1 MHRLLLLDY
10 NMLELQRQA
19 DMRKMLVP
27 RCLFGPGNVPRC
39 RSIDVAFPSLLL
51 CTFNEFFC
59 EVYPQNLGVYNIL
72 LRLEFSNTVVCT
84 CTILEKQSH
93 PDADSRDVNASFF
106 FVNEHFGFFV
116 P

>member
-39 RSIDVAFPSLLL
+39 RSIGVAFPSLLL

-72 LRLEFSNTVVCT
+72 LRLEFSNTCMYY
-84 CTILEKQSH
+84 
-93 PDADSRDVNASFF
+93 SRKAK
-106 FVNEHFGFFV
+106 
-116 P
+116 PP